1 MVTAATH
8 HARWIRGSTPGLV
21 ASTLTSGCYAAGC
34 QNIPVTALLIDP
46 RPLWDF
52 SDPAGSEGRFRAAA
66 QGRPSPEA
74 EAWATQVARALGLQ
88 ERYDDGHAVLDGV
101 DSEDP
106 EVRCRVALERGRLW
120 RSAGEPD
127 SARPFFEAAVEAAPA
142 DSLRIDAW
150 HMLALVLPRP
160 ESTDLTHR
168 ALETARASDE
178 PAARAWEASLLNN
191 LGMEHADDG
200 DFAAALPVFEQALA
214 VRRTG
219 DDAEATRVA
228 RWMVA
233 WSLRNLGRTEEA
245 LAVQRELKSEL
256 EASGAVDP
264 YVDEELA
271 LLQDSSR

>member
-1 MVTAATH
+1 V
-8 HARWIRGSTPGLV
+8 
-21 ASTLTSGCYAAGC
+21 
-34 QNIPVTALLIDP
+34 IDP
-46 RPLWDF
+46 KPLWDF
-52 SDPAGSEGRFRAAA
+52 NDPVGSEGRFRAAA

-74 EAWATQVARALGLQ
+74 EAWATQVARALGMQ
-88 ERYDDGHAVLDGV
+88 ERYDEGHAVLDAIR
-101 DSEDP
+101 SEAH

-120 RSAGEPD
+120 RSAGD
-127 SARPFFEAAVEAAPA
+127 ADAARPCFESAAELAPA

-168 ALETARASDE
+168 ALETARASAE

-191 LGMEHADDG
+191 LGMEHADAG

-219 DDAEATRVA
+219 GDAEAIRIA

-233 WSLRNLGRTEEA
+233 WSLRNLGRTDEA
-245 LAVQRELKSEL
+245 LTIQRELAAEL
-256 EASGAVDP
+256 EAAGLDDP
-264 YVDEELA
+264 YVREELA
-271 LLQDSSR
+271 LLIDHR

>member
-1 MVTAATH
+1 M
-8 HARWIRGSTPGLV
+8 
-21 ASTLTSGCYAAGC
+21 
-34 QNIPVTALLIDP
+34 IDP

-52 SDPAGSEGRFRAAA
+52 NDPAASEGRFRAAA

-88 ERYDDGHAVLDGV
+88 ERYDEGHAVLDQIDV
-101 DSEDP
+101 DDA

-120 RSAGEPD
+120 RSAGDPNA
-127 SARPFFEAAVEAAPA
+127 ARPFFEAAVEAAPA

-150 HMLALVLPRP
+150 HMLALVVPRP
-160 ESTDLTHR
+160 GSTELTHR
-168 ALETARASDE
+168 ALETARSSHE

-200 DFAAALPVFEQALA
+200 DFAAALPVFEEALA

-219 DDAEATRVA
+219 DDAEATRIA

-233 WSLRNLGRTEEA
+233 WSLRNLGRTDEA
-245 LAVQRELKSEL
+245 LAIQRELKAEL
-256 EASGAVDP
+256 DAMGVVDGF
-264 YVDEELA
+264 VDEELA
-271 LLQDSSR
+271 LLQDSAR

>member
-1 MVTAATH
+1 V
-8 HARWIRGSTPGLV
+8 
-21 ASTLTSGCYAAGC
+21 
-34 QNIPVTALLIDP
+34 IDP

-88 ERYDDGHAVLDGV
+88 ERYDEGHNVLDGI
-101 DSEDP
+101 DSDDA

-120 RSAGEPD
+120 RSAGD
-127 SARPFFEAAVEAAPA
+127 ADAARPFFEAAVELAPA
-142 DSLRIDAW
+142 DSLQIDAW

-160 ESTDLTHR
+160 ESTDLTRR
-168 ALETARASDE
+168 ALETARASEE

-200 DFAAALPVFEQALA
+200 DYAAALPVFEQALA

-219 DDAEATRVA
+219 DDAEATRIA

-233 WSLRNLGRTEEA
+233 WTLRNLGRTDEA
-245 LAVQRELKSEL
+245 LAIQRELKTEL
-256 EASGAVDP
+256 EAAGAQDRF
-264 YVDEELA
+264 VDEELA
-271 LLQDSSR
+271 LLKDSAR

>member
-1 MVTAATH
+1 M
-8 HARWIRGSTPGLV
+8 
-21 ASTLTSGCYAAGC
+21 
-34 QNIPVTALLIDP
+34 IDP

-52 SDPAGSEGRFRAAA
+52 SDPDGSEGRFRAAA

-88 ERYDDGHAVLDGV
+88 ERYDEGHAVLDTL
-101 DSEDP
+101 DSDDP
-106 EVRCRVALERGRLW
+106 EVRCRIALERGRLR
-120 RSAGEPD
+120 RSAGDPD
-127 SARPFFEAAVEAAPA
+127 AARPYFESAAELAPA

-160 ESTDLTHR
+160 ESTELTHR
-168 ALETARASDE
+168 ALETARASSE

-191 LGMEHADDG
+191 LGMEHADAG
-200 DFAAALPVFEQALA
+200 DFTAALPVFEQALA
-214 VRRTG
+214 VRRPG

-245 LAVQRELKSEL
+245 LRIQRELAAEL
-256 EASGAVDP
+256 EAAGLDDP
-264 YVDEELA
+264 YVREELA
-271 LLQDSSR
+271 LLTDRR